1 MPLATPQGT
10 LDFKSVDTITFV
22 GASSNTVIDTTTG
35 SFGVG
40 VDANGPT
47 SNLHVVGDA
56 LITGNVAVTGTG
68 SLTVPSGTTGQRP
81 TGVSGMIRYNSTLNV
96 YEAWGQTEWKPL
108 SDPPPYPFTS
118 PFTFTNCGASGRF
131 GPTFDEMKSAYGVSG
146 WWQTEANFNE
156 VLGKQ
161 GFQLWTVPKTGTYT
175 IKAYGASGQRRQSGS
190 QYGYGAWT
198 QGDFSLTRGEK
209 LVIIVGQYYDHTI
222 TGITISDYNNA
233 GGGGGASWV
242 LKEDYGGSG
251 ATPSSLYLVAGGG
264 GGETANNGS
273 GFSHAVSDAGYSQ
286 ASLVTP
292 PGTAAAGGQWT
303 SGGGASY
310 GIDGIGAGNPGP
322 SKGLRP
328 YNGADGGNHGYN
340 SSSYNNVGG
349 FGGGGGSGA
358 HSAGGGG
365 GYVGGRAA
373 PGYQS
378 GGGYGGSSRNN
389 GTTITFGLFGTYS
402 HGKVIITLN

>member
-1 MPLATPQGT
+1 VVTVQQV
-10 LDFKSVDTITFV
+10 DSVDKYFINGVDRPILQLYQDQTYIFDLSSSTLVPHPFRFSETNTNDGTSTGTPYTTGITGTEERTFV
-22 GASSNTVIDTTTG
+22 VPTGAPTTLYYYCENHSGMGATVSI
-35 SFGVG
+35 SPA
-40 VDANGPT
+40 VD
-47 SNLHVVGDA
+47 LM
-56 LITGNVAVTGTG
+56 LKGNVAVTGTG

-222 TGITISDYNNA
+222 TGITISDHNNA

-264 GGETANNGS
+264 GGETAHNGS
-273 GFSHAVSDAGYSQ
+273 GFSHAVSDAVLS
-286 ASLVTP
+286 SFSCHT
-292 PGTAAAGGQWT
+292 T
-303 SGGGASY
+303 
-310 GIDGIGAGNPGP
+310 GN
-322 SKGLRP
+322 
-328 YNGADGGNHGYN
+328 
-340 SSSYNNVGG
+340 
-349 FGGGGGSGA
+349 GGGGRSVGRWWWGFIR
-358 HSAGGGG
+358 
-365 GYVGGRAA
+365 YRWFRGGRFF
-373 PGYQS
+373 S
-378 GGGYGGSSRNN
+378 DES
-389 GTTITFGLFGTYS
+389 
-402 HGKVIITLN
+402 K

>member
-1 MPLATPQGT
+1 
-10 LDFKSVDTITFV
+10 
-22 GASSNTVIDTTTG
+22 
-35 SFGVG
+35 
-40 VDANGPT
+40 
-47 SNLHVVGDA
+47 
-56 LITGNVAVTGTG
+56 
-68 SLTVPSGTTGQRP
+68 
-81 TGVSGMIRYNSTLNV
+81 
-96 YEAWGQTEWKPL
+96 
-108 SDPPPYPFTS
+108 
-118 PFTFTNCGASGRF
+118 
-131 GPTFDEMKSAYGVSG
+131 MKSAYGVSG

-222 TGITISDYNNA
+222 TGITISDHNNA

-264 GGETANNGS
+264 GGETAHNGS

-292 PGTAAAGGQWT
+292 PGTAAAAGQWDA
-303 SGGGASY
+303 GGGASY
-310 GIDGIGAGNPGP
+310 GIDGLGAGDFSPTSP

-328 YNGADGGNHGYN
+328 YNGADGGNQGY
-340 SSSYNNVGG
+340 SSSTYNNDGG

-358 HSAGGGG
+358 HAGGGGG
-365 GYVGGRAA
+365 GYVGGQAA
-373 PGYQS
+373 ANYAG

-389 GTTITFGLFGTYS
+389 GTNLSWGQHTPFS
-402 HGKVIITLN
+402 HGKVIITQN